1 MRVGDILRIEPES
14 VRVIRKHGLHNF
26 ENSNVLFEEAC
37 RQHAVDPQIVKKEL
51 IHLRLVLHATPA
63 AFNQILEDTLQKHED
78 IKHTIPQIRE
88 ALHRASE
95 HNSKLFSV
103 KKKFEW
109 LVENL
114 EVHFYKE
121 ENILFPEF
129 IKLWKSG
136 QEQHEYITS
145 FPMMYPIEGLEAEH
159 EWAKEI
165 LDEITAIIRD
175 CRKSGYADQYCNE
188 VYSMLQ
194 IFKKQLKQLIKQESG
209 LFPQA
214 LTLER
219 LYM

>member
-1 MRVGDILRIEPES
+1 
-14 VRVIRKHGLHNF
+14 
-26 ENSNVLFEEAC
+26 
-37 RQHAVDPQIVKKEL
+37 
-51 IHLRLVLHATPA
+51 
-63 AFNQILEDTLQKHED
+63 
-78 IKHTIPQIRE
+78 
-88 ALHRASE
+88 
-95 HNSKLFSV
+95 
-103 KKKFEW
+103 
-109 LVENL
+109 
-114 EVHFYKE
+114 
-121 ENILFPEF
+121 
-129 IKLWKSG
+129 
-136 QEQHEYITS
+136 
-145 FPMMYPIEGLEAEH
+145 MMYPIEGLEAEH